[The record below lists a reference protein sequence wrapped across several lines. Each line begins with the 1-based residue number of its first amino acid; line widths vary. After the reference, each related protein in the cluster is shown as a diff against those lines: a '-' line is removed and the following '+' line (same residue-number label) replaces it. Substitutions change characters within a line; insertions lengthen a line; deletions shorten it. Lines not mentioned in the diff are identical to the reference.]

1 MSYRKKR
8 LLFIQLSLLTIAL
21 VLFYVFYFNKSIDNE
36 EVKKNNLPS
45 EDINEDTNSNFF
57 EDVEYRGIDS
67 NGNRY
72 LLRSKKASFNK
83 DKPELINMIGMN
95 AIFYFK
101 DGKILEVIGENGK
114 YNNKTNDMEFR
125 QNVRVNQD
133 KNKITADNLDYFNVK
148 KLIKVYGNVEGE
160 SLDGNFT
167 ADVLNLNINNQS
179 VDFLMNN
186 NEQVKI
192 NLKRWKKVLE

>member
-21 VLFYVFYFNKSIDNE
+21 ALLYVFYFNNSKDNE

-45 EDINEDTNSNFF
+45 EDINEDSNSNFF

-95 AIFYFK
+95 AVFYFK

-192 NLKRWKKVLE
+192 NLKR